1 MLAREFSHGELVRL
15 DFDGP
20 ELRTRSAL
28 VRMRNRTPSPAALK
42 FMELVR
48 AVEAELIAAEKTD
61 AVAAV

>member
-1 MLAREFSHGELVRL
+1 MLATEFSHGELVRL

-28 VRMRNRTPSPAALK
+28 VRMRSRTPSPAALK

-48 AVEAELIAAEKTD
+48 KVEAELLASEEAKTF
-61 AVAAV
+61 VSV